1 MATSTF
7 DFIVRDAASTAAGGG
22 GDGSVPKDDTSTV
35 MKENNALTRKGLQQN
50 LGIQLSIAAI
60 LKQSQLFT
68 GFVGAIFQILGGF
81 IDVLLAPLA
90 PILRSFLQLGVKFFP
105 TLQKISEG
113 IGFVVDNLVA
123 LGSKIVN
130 TYTDLKD
137 DVRSALGFGGPGGG
151 TEGAS
156 LFAATRFNPN
166 KNLVGGLGNLDEGGT
181 VKPKGLL
188 GSFPGSKLIGGLL
201 KKAGFVGLAVE
212 LFGAAADV
220 SEAGLEGGTGSAL
233 TEAGIQSAEIGG
245 AFASFFGGAVPV
257 TMATGNPIAGLVAGI
272 ITSIGYEFAGRDV
285 VGKVAEEVF
294 GIFDLESSVRQ
305 SQDNTARTGN
315 GTY

>member
-22 GDGSVPKDDTSTV
+22 GDGSVPKDDTSAV

-90 PILRSFLQLGVKFFP
+90 PVLRSFLQLGVKFFP

-113 IGFVVDNLVA
+113 IAFVVDNLVA

-130 TYTDLKD
+130 TYTDLKN
-137 DVRSALGFGGPGGG
+137 DVRSALGLDAGGG

-166 KNLVGGLGNLDEGGT
+166 KNLLGNLGNLDEGGT

-188 GSFPGSKLIGGLL
+188 GNFPGSKLIGGLL
-201 KKAGFVGLAVE
+201 RKAGFAGLAFE
-212 LFGAAADV
+212 LFGALGSV
-220 SEAGLEGGTGSAL
+220 SEAGLEGGTGSAVA
-233 TEAGIQSAEIGG
+233 EAGTQGAEILG
-245 AFASFFGGAVPV
+245 AIGSFLAPAAL
-257 TMATGNPIAGLVAGI
+257 TTAATGNPLAGLVAGI
-272 ITSIGYEFAGRDV
+272 ITSIGYEFAGRDA
-285 VGKVAEEVF
+285 VGKIAEEVF
-294 GIFDLESSVRQ
+294 GIFDLESSIRQ

-315 GTY
+315 GAY

>member
-123 LGSKIVN
+123 LGSKIIN
-130 TYTDLKD
+130 TYTDIKEGIRDALPDFLKSGSD
-137 DVRSALGFGGPGGG
+137 GG

-156 LFAATRFNPN
+156 LFAASRFNPN
-166 KNLVGGLGNLDEGGT
+166 RNLLNMDGGAA
-181 VKPKGLL
+181 KPKGLF

-201 KKAGFVGLAVE
+201 KKAGLAGLAVE
-212 LFGAAADV
+212 LFGAAADI
-220 SEAGLEGGTGSAL
+220 SAAGAEGGTGSAIA
-233 TEAGIQSAEIGG
+233 EAGIQGTEIGSAIA
-245 AFASFFGGAVPV
+245 AFLGPAAL
-257 TMATGNPIAGLVAGI
+257 TTAATGSPLAGLVAGI
-272 ITSIGYEFAGRDV
+272 ITSIGFEFAGRDV

-315 GTY
+315 GAY